1 MPVATPRQSPASKSI
16 VRTQPKALLQNLG
29 SVADTS
35 GMDPE
40 MQATLNQDLARRN
53 KIKAVTTPAAAGVG
67 GFGAMLQG
75 LFGKKKKAV
84 PNAKNR

>member
-1 MPVATPRQSPASKSI
+1 
-16 VRTQPKALLQNLG
+16 
-29 SVADTS
+29 
-35 GMDPE
+35 MDPE